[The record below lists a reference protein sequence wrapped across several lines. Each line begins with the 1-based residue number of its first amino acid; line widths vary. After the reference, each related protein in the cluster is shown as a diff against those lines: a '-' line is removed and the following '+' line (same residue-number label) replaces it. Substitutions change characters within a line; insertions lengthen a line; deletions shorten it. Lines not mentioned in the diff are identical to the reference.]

1 MRGLAGAWLTH
12 HAFRMLVHRRMLGR
26 AYAGL
31 MVVVIL
37 RGLGCMVYTVG
48 IVVVMVA
55 MAPRGRAPV
64 GHIATGIKQVN
75 GEDRAAG
82 GRVAIHRA
90 SIGIAVNRETV
101 GIVTGGCPCHRAGI
115 AGRIIAGGR
124 VGAVT
129 INVQRIA
136 GAEQEGQAD
145 GQQQVCKFKFHIGMY
160 FEK

>member
-1 MRGLAGAWLTH
+1 MNGS
-12 HAFRMLVHRRMLGR
+12 MLGR
-26 AYAGL
+26 AHTGL
-31 MVVVIL
+31 VVMVML

-55 MAPRGRAPV
+55 MAPGSRAPV

-90 SIGIAVNRETV
+90 TIGITVYREAV

-129 INVQRIA
+129 INVQSLAR
-136 GAEQEGQAD
+136 AEQEGQPD
-145 GQQQVCKFKFHIGMY
+145 GQKQVCKFKFHNVVCVLL
-160 FEK
+160 

>member
-1 MRGLAGAWLTH
+1 MNGGMRRRAHTGL
-12 HAFRMLVHRRMLGR
+12 VV
-26 AYAGL
+26 
-31 MVVVIL
+31 MVML
-37 RGLGCMVYTVG
+37 RGLGCMLYTVG

-55 MAPRGRAPV
+55 MAPRGRTPV

-90 SIGIAVNRETV
+90 TIGITVYREAV

-136 GAEQEGQAD
+136 GAEQEGQPD
-145 GQQQVCKFKFHIGMY
+145 GQQQVCKFKFHNVVCVLL
-160 FEK
+160 